1 VQPQVTQQLDNS
13 DRDVRVA
20 FMRIDAEA
28 SKGTAEV
35 SSNIGGVTQAAT
47 DTGRVANEVLGA
59 SGDLL
64 KQSVCLKDEVGRFL
78 STIRAA

>member
-1 VQPQVTQQLDNS
+1 VEEQGAATQEVAGNVQQ
-13 DRDVRVA
+13 
-20 FMRIDAEA
+20 A